1 MDFKLQRVF
10 PDLRCVFYQEVN
22 LDRQKH
28 GKYFNN
34 FTKDFE
40 GKK

>member
-1 MDFKLQRVF
+1 MDFKVQRVF
-10 PDLRCVFYQEVN
+10 PDLRCTFYQEVN
-22 LDRQKH
+22 LNIYKH
-28 GKYFNN
+28 GKHFNN